1 MTWERSDEP
10 FFFGDVEKR
19 NSSKGSPGLRL
30 KLKGL
35 VRRMSLFYC
44 FIAPKMRE
52 NVVED
57 CLCVF
62 LRSLYKMFN
71 SLILLE
77 K

>member
-44 FIAPKMRE
+44 FIAPEMRE
-52 NVVED
+52 NVV
-57 CLCVF
+57 
-62 LRSLYKMFN
+62 
-71 SLILLE
+71 
-77 K
+77 